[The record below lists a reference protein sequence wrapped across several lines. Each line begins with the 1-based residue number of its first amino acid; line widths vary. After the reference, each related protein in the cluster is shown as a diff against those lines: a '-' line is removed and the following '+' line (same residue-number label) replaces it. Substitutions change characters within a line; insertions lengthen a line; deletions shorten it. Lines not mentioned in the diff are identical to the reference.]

1 MKRNVVIT
9 GMECITSLGNDIEET
24 WEKIIKAENG
34 IDKIERF
41 NVSQYPCQFGGEI
54 KKFSA
59 RRSGL
64 KRSNIMLKYNQYEL
78 VAVMQAI
85 KRYKWFEDVNDQRE
99 NCAIYLGNQSI
110 NLDEE
115 LYETII
121 NISEKNMKKIQLPN
135 IGKNL
140 DKFPR

>member
-64 KRSNIMLKYNQYEL
+64 K
-78 VAVMQAI
+78 
-85 KRYKWFEDVNDQRE
+85 VNGR
-99 NCAIYLGNQSI
+99 IRV
-110 NLDEE
+110 
-115 LYETII
+115 
-121 NISEKNMKKIQLPN
+121 P
-135 IGKNL
+135 
-140 DKFPR
+140 